1 MAHITLILVLVASR
15 VIFFLLSF
23 SLRSSSSCT
32 SRPSATLPK
41 LLAASLPLPW
51 QAPPHH
57 FSSFV
62 PKCRPSLLLP
72 SAYQQPSTCEV
83 PGSPELLWGR
93 LFLQRLHYLHRRL
106 LPFLHPFACPALIS
120 GSRPLSCPESSS
132 SPDEGS
138 CVHPPEAQVPAGGD
152 ARLWPNQSTAPD
164 VFSGFGQASF
174 SSWGWRRERRRRQRG
189 RERRGQQS
197 EQQPPSLSS
206 GPGFSAGC
214 RGDKTDSRKPPFP
227 QHKIGWRSEGL
238 KLH

>member
-1 MAHITLILVLVASR
+1 MADTTLILVLVASR
-15 VIFFLLSF
+15 VIFSPLSF

-32 SRPSATLPK
+32 SRSPATLPE

-72 SAYQQPSTCEV
+72 PAYQQPSTREV
-83 PGSPELLWGR
+83 PGSQELLWGR
-93 LFLQRLHYLHRRL
+93 LFLQRSHYLHRQL
-106 LPFLHPFACPALIS
+106 LPFWRPFAFPALIS
-120 GSRPLSCPESSS
+120 GIRPLSCPESSG

-164 VFSGFGQASF
+164 LFSGFGEAGF
-174 SSWGWRRERRRRQRG
+174 SSWSWRRERRRQRG
-189 RERRGQQS
+189 GERRGQQS

-206 GPGFSAGC
+206 GPGFPAGC
-214 RGDKTDSRKPPFP
+214 RGDADSHKTPFP
-227 QHKIGWRSEGL
+227 
-238 KLH
+238 